1 MYFLKPFN
9 NSLKTN
15 KSFYDMVDNFFND
28 SFFTNS
34 SDTFRIDVKENDNE
48 YYIEAELPGVNKAEI
63 KLEYKN
69 ECLTI
74 GVNREIKVDE
84 EKENY
89 IHKERKI
96 SSMKRSLQLKN
107 INDEEIT
114 AKLVDGILTIVAPKK
129 EVTEN
134 RIIEVK

>member
-1 MYFLKPFN
+1 MYFLKPFS

-15 KSFYDMVDNFFND
+15 KSFYDMVDDFFND
-28 SFFTNS
+28 SFFTSSSNS
-34 SDTFRIDVKENDNE
+34 FCIDVKENDHE
-48 YYIEAELPGVNKAEI
+48 YYIEAELPGVNKEEV

-69 ECLTI
+69 ERLAI
-74 GVNREIKVDE
+74 GVNRETNVDE

-96 SSMKRSLQLKN
+96 SSMHRSIYLKN
-107 INDEEIT
+107 VAEEEIT
-114 AKLVDGILTIVAPKK
+114 AKLADGILTITAPKK
-129 EVTEN
+129 EVSEN